1 MKKVAKKF
9 GYYENSQYLCIVKLN
24 EVIMQE
30 ELTTSQELTEQEWD
44 LIQAIRNYKRAYPN
58 GSRNLLAYIYE
69 LLARLLDR
77 D

>member
-9 GYYENSQYLCIVKLN
+9 GYYENSQYICIVKLN

-30 ELTTSQELTEQEWD
+30 ELTTSQELT
-44 LIQAIRNYKRAYPN
+44 YPN